1 MTGIYN
7 YQYPQSESV
16 QGLVLLC
23 GFRIW
28 NPALRRV
35 FNLPHPEEPVPN
47 WFYNWKSYLGYDPLE
62 GKHKVLYL
70 VYWKNYIQPL
80 VLTLGAQ
87 ESWRIVT
94 KGRCPTHFPRG
105 EFGRCFNGVLYYEDI
120 IMSFD
125 FKSESFSPI
134 NYPEFQAL
142 GRLALV
148 TNDKFSYSD
157 VDLFILKD
165 EDGHE
170 WSVDASIIYLV
181 RVNGVIICNSRV
193 LLMR

>member
-28 NPALRRV
+28 NPTLRRV

-62 GKHKVLYL
+62 DKHKVLYL
-70 VYWKNYIQPL
+70 VYWKNYILPL

-87 ESWRIVT
+87 DSWRIVT

-134 NYPEFQAL
+134 NYPECPHFQYHF
-142 GRLALV
+142 RYQ
-148 TNDKFSYSD
+148 FR
-157 VDLFILKD
+157 
-165 EDGHE
+165 
-170 WSVDASIIYLV
+170 WSHT
-181 RVNGVIICNSRV
+181 VID
-193 LLMR
+193 